1 MSNPIP
7 DPFSVD
13 EHDESGVKVIHVA
26 GELDIATAPRLC
38 ARLDATRT
46 GRRPR
51 LLVDLTDVDFCDSTG
66 LRALLGA
73 ASEVRAHGGRFA
85 IVCPPSGDV
94 ARLLEIVGAGE
105 WMAIHADPASG
116 MARAQAELARGCTHR
131 CLARARIRPSAV
143 SSAEA
148 VNCLRPSDSSG
159 QPQATIGSPSG
170 IGSCSSACIHASR
183 LGTSADHSAG
193 T

>member
-1 MSNPIP
+1 MSTPIP
-7 DPFSVD
+7 EPFSVD
-13 EHDESGVKVIHVA
+13 EHEESGVKVLHVA

-38 ARLDATRT
+38 ARLDATRA
-46 GRRPR
+46 GRKPR

-94 ARLLEIVGAGE
+94 ARLLEVVGAGE

-116 MARAQAELARGCTHR
+116 LAS
-131 CLARARIRPSAV
+131 LKLS
-143 SSAEA
+143 
-148 VNCLRPSDSSG
+148 
-159 QPQATIGSPSG
+159 
-170 IGSCSSACIHASR
+170 
-183 LGTSADHSAG
+183 
-193 T
+193 

>member
-1 MSNPIP
+1 MSTPIP

-13 EHDESGVKVIHVA
+13 EHEESGVKVIHVA

-51 LLVDLTDVDFCDSTG
+51 LLVDLTDVDFCYSTG

-94 ARLLEIVGAGE
+94 ARLLEVVGAGE
-105 WMAIHADPASG
+105 WMAIHSDPASG
-116 MARAQAELARGCTHR
+116 MAA
-131 CLARARIRPSAV
+131 
-143 SSAEA
+143 
-148 VNCLRPSDSSG
+148 LRLS
-159 QPQATIGSPSG
+159 
-170 IGSCSSACIHASR
+170 
-183 LGTSADHSAG
+183 
-193 T
+193 

>member
-1 MSNPIP
+1 VSSSPP
-7 DPFSVD
+7 ESFSVE
-13 EHDESGVKVIHVA
+13 EHDEAGVKVLHVA

-85 IVCPPSGDV
+85 IVCPPAGDV
-94 ARLLEIVGAGE
+94 ARLLEIVGAAE
-105 WMAIHADPASG
+105 WMAIHSDAESG
-116 MARAQAELARGCTHR
+116 MAA
-131 CLARARIRPSAV
+131 
-143 SSAEA
+143 
-148 VNCLRPSDSSG
+148 LRLD
-159 QPQATIGSPSG
+159 
-170 IGSCSSACIHASR
+170 R
-183 LGTSADHSAG
+183 R
-193 T
+193 